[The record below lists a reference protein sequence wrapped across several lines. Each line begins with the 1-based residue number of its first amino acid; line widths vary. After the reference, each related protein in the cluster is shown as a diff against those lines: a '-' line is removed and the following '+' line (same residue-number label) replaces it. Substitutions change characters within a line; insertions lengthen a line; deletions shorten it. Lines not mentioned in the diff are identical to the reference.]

1 MPAPQ
6 LLMDTTPTV
15 CAIVVPGADTV
26 IPATKDSSGGGF
38 CAAMSLRVTSTADSI
53 PLFTA
58 TSRMLRI
65 KRVPCVLITISV
77 G

>member
-1 MPAPQ
+1 MSPSQ
-6 LLMDTTPTV
+6 LLMDITPTV
-15 CAIVVPGADTV
+15 CAIIVPGADTV

-38 CAAMSLRVTSTADSI
+38 CAAMSSSVTSTAGSI